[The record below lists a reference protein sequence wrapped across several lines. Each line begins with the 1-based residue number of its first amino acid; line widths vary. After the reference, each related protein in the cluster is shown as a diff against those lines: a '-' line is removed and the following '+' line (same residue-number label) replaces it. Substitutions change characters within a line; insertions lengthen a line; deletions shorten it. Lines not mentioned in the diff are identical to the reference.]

1 MRKLIT
7 LPLRLCIGWGLSPR
21 LLGLV
26 GATLLVLLRITVGIH
41 FYSEG
46 IDKTSRDWSAAPFF
60 ANASGPFA
68 AEYHELV
75 WDAEGRF
82 RLDPEQVKIW
92 LAGYRDQVGAHY
104 GFDDTQIR
112 QAQLNYAQAVEQ
124 YEWVLAT
131 NATEIEEFE
140 LGRDRIARM
149 FGREPSDEDGTD
161 EAGDDDAADD
171 AADAD
176 ADAAETE
183 RIQREKKL
191 RDSVASLGGQRDSI
205 RREWLSKARPAL
217 SQIDALAKN
226 YETMQN
232 KVASDE
238 QRQATSPYRLVQPR
252 TNVIDTSVID
262 RIVPYFDMA
271 IGLCLLLGLFTPVA
285 ALAAAGFLGSVF
297 LSQYPPASGPG
308 STYYQLIECMACL
321 VLAGT
326 GAGRL
331 AGLDYF
337 LHLIVRKTWGS
348 TAPPA

>member
-1 MRKLIT
+1 MRKLFT

-26 GATLLVLLRITVGIH
+26 GATVLVLLRITIGIH

-46 IDKTSRDWSAAPFF
+46 IDKMSREWSAAPFF

-68 AEYHELV
+68 ADYHELV

-82 RLDPEQVKIW
+82 RLNPEDVKRW
-92 LAGYRDQVGAHY
+92 LAGYRDRVGAHY
-104 GFDDTQIR
+104 GFDEAQVR
-112 QAQLNYAQAVEQ
+112 QAQLNYAQAIEQ

-140 LGRDRIARM
+140 LGRARIARM
-149 FGREPSDEDGTD
+149 FGREPS
-161 EAGDDDAADD
+161 EAAGDAADDDAAGN
-171 AADAD
+171 
-176 ADAAETE
+176 E
-183 RIQREKKL
+183 RIQREKDL
-191 RDSVASLGGQRDSI
+191 RDSVASLGGQRDTI
-205 RREWLSKARPAL
+205 RKEWLGKAKPAL
-217 SQIDALAKN
+217 SQIDTIAEN

-232 KVASDE
+232 EVASDE
-238 QRQATSPYRLVQPR
+238 QRQSRSPLPLVQPR
-252 TNVIDTSVID
+252 TNIIDTSVID
-262 RIVPYFDMA
+262 RIVPYFDVA
-271 IGLCLLLGLFTPVA
+271 IGLSLLLGFFTPVA

-326 GAGRL
+326 GSGRL

>member
-1 MRKLIT
+1 VRKLFT

-26 GATLLVLLRITVGIH
+26 GATLLVLLRITIGIH

-68 AEYHELV
+68 ADYHELV

-82 RLDPEQVKIW
+82 RLNPKDVKRW

-104 GFDDTQIR
+104 GFDETQVR
-112 QAQLNYAQAVEQ
+112 QAQLNYAQAIEQ

-140 LGRDRIARM
+140 LGRARIARM
-149 FGREPSDEDGTD
+149 FGREPSEETGGE
-161 EAGDDDAADD
+161 EAGDAADDDAADD
-171 AADAD
+171 
-176 ADAAETE
+176 DAAGKE
-183 RIQREKKL
+183 RIQREKDL
-191 RDSVASLGGQRDSI
+191 RDSVASLGGQRDTI
-205 RREWLSKARPAL
+205 RKEWLGKAKPAL
-217 SQIDALAKN
+217 SQIDTIAKN

-232 KVASDE
+232 EVASDE
-238 QRQATSPYRLVQPR
+238 QRQSRSPLPLVQPR

-271 IGLCLLLGLFTPVA
+271 IGLCLLLGFFTPVA